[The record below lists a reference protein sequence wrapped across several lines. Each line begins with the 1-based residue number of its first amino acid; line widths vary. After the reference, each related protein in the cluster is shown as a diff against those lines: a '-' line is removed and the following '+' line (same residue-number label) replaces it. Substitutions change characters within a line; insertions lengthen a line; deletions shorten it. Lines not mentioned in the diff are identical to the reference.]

1 MNATVNK
8 KTENKNNAK
17 PNTAKIIAD
26 QKKVITQLK
35 QEIKTLTKTIK
46 DMQHNPDT
54 QSFMITIPQ
63 ELFIRLNAYLSDYMR
78 NTRET
83 VSLSDFISDAINVYL
98 CYEEQDSRT
107 EAQEKPQE

>member
-35 QEIKTLTKTIK
+35 QEIETMTKTTK
-46 DMQHNPDT
+46 DMQNNPDT
-54 QSFMITIPQ
+54 QSFMITIPK
-63 ELFIRLNAYLSDYMR
+63 ELFVDLNAYLSEFKRINCKTM
-78 NTRET
+78 
-83 VSLSDFISDAINVYL
+83 SLSEYISDAIELRLY
-98 CYEEQDSRT
+98 
-107 EAQEKPQE
+107 